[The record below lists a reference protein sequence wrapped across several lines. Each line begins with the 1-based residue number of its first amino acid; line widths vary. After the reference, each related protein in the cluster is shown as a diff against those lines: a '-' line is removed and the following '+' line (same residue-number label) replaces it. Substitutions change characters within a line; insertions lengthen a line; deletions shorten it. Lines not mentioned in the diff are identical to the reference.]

1 MNKNDK
7 NRLGGRGGAPKQIS
21 PRVKSLAI
29 SLVIN
34 SAILLFIYFGIM
46 NLDLAVFPAGMLA
59 PYPIYVG
66 QIVYYAYWIVFAGF
80 LIGYVAYNRAFT
92 RKGITPEMLPDSWSD
107 EQKQEYIA
115 DGARRQERSKWMLS
129 VIIPLLVTIAADAIY
144 LFTWPMIQS
153 LFNFS

>member
-1 MNKNDK
+1 MRLQNNN
-7 NRLGGRGGAPKQIS
+7 NRPIS
-21 PRVKSLAI
+21 PKEITPRAKALAI
-29 SLVIN
+29 SLIIN
-34 SAILLFIYFGIM
+34 SAILLFIYFGVM

-92 RKGITPEMLPDSWSD
+92 RKGITPERLPDSWSD

>member
-1 MNKNDK
+1 MRHQYQNNKS
-7 NRLGGRGGAPKQIS
+7 PKQIS
-21 PRVKSLAI
+21 PRAKSLAI

-34 SAILLFIYFGIM
+34 SAILLFIYFGVM

-59 PYPIYVG
+59 PYPIYIG

-107 EQKQEYIA
+107 EQKQEYVD
-115 DGARRQERSKWMLS
+115 DGARRQEKSKWMLS

>member
-1 MNKNDK
+1 MRHQYQNNKS
-7 NRLGGRGGAPKQIS
+7 PKQIS

-34 SAILLFIYFGIM
+34 SAILLFIYFGVM

-92 RKGITPEMLPDSWSD
+92 RKSITPEMLPDSWSD
-107 EQKQEYIA
+107 EKKQEYIA